1 MLSARYIPNIITGA
15 RIACVP
21 FFVWLL
27 FHHQYERSL
36 VLVLLMGLSDALDG
50 FLARCYN
57 WKTTLGAYL
66 DPLADKIMLL
76 TAFVSFAVLGWIPW
90 WLASIIIARDVVLL
104 VGAVI
109 YHLGTRRLKMEP
121 LAISK
126 VNTFAQIVLA
136 VSLIYSQVGPMHS
149 QIISALMTIVACTT
163 LASGSQYIV
172 EWSWRAAKITQKQA

>member
-36 VLVLLMGLSDALDG
+36 ILVFLMGLSDGLDG

-76 TAFVSFAVLGWIPW
+76 TAFVCFAVLGWIPW
-90 WLASIIIARDVVLL
+90 WLATIVIARDVVLL
-104 VGAVI
+104 IGAVA
-109 YHLGTRRLKMEP
+109 YHLRTRRLTMEP

-126 VNTFAQIVLA
+126 VNTFMQIVFA
-136 VSLIYSQVGPMHS
+136 VTLIYTQVWPIHP
-149 QIISALMTIVACTT
+149 QIISMLMTIVACTT

-172 EWSWRAAKITQKQA
+172 EWSWRAAKITQKQI

>member
-36 VLVLLMGLSDALDG
+36 ILVFLMGLSDGLDG

-90 WLASIIIARDVVLL
+90 WLAGIVVARDVVLL
-104 VGAVI
+104 IGAVA
-109 YHLGTRRLKMEP
+109 YHIGTRQLKMEP

-126 VNTFAQIVLA
+126 VNTFMQIVFA
-136 VSLIYSQVGPMHS
+136 VSLIYSQVWPIHEHIMTVLM
-149 QIISALMTIVACTT
+149 ALVACTT

>member
-15 RIACVP
+15 RIVCVP

-36 VLVLLMGLSDALDG
+36 ILVLLMGLSDALDG
-50 FLARCYN
+50 FLARWYN

-90 WLASIIIARDVVLL
+90 WLAIIIVARDVVLL
-104 VGAVI
+104 VGAVY
-109 YHLGTRRLKMEP
+109 YHLSTRQLKMEP

-126 VNTFAQIVLA
+126 INTFVQIVLA
-136 VSLIYSQVGPMHS
+136 VSLIYSQVNPVHT
-149 QIISALMTIVACTT
+149 QIISALMTIVAVTT

-172 EWSWRAAKITQKQA
+172 EWSRRAAKFAQKQV